1 MSDKTVQSTTGWKRI
16 LVFMVHAGQVC
27 PDKPTDPTVE
37 ICQTRANLMFEE
49 VLETIEKGLRFKMV
63 DRHTRRAIKAEDIV
77 LEPMDSA
84 QGWPGPDM
92 VEIIDGCQVV
102 RVVTTGTEI
111 ACGVRDLEIQ
121 EAVDE
126 NNLTKFRHVC
136 PDCGYDQ
143 TTEHRGAAILR
154 AGEEFKTGPGQTIC
168 YECGFQYRS
177 GYRRDDGKW
186 VKPENH
192 QPPDIAGL
200 IQRQTDAA
208 EEEE

>member
-1 MSDKTVQSTTGWKRI
+1 MSDKILRSTDGWHRI
-16 LVFMVHAGQVC
+16 RTFMLQAGQVC
-27 PDKPTDPTVE
+27 PDKPTDPPVK

-63 DRHTRRAIKAEDIV
+63 DRNTRRAIKAEDIV
-77 LEPMDSA
+77 LEPMDGA

-92 VEIIDGCQVV
+92 IEIIDGCQDV

-121 EAVDE
+121 ETVDG
-126 NNLTKFRHVC
+126 NNLEKFRHRC
-136 PDCGYDQ
+136 PECEHDQ
-143 TTEHRGAAILR
+143 TLEHRGVAILR
-154 AGEEFKTGPGQTIC
+154 AGVEFKTGPGQTVC

-177 GYRRDDGKW
+177 GYKRDDGKW
-186 VKPENH
+186 VKPADH

-200 IQRQTDAA
+200 IQKQTDAVG
-208 EEEE
+208 EEE